1 MKKKWTH
8 KNFIRKKVECGWFLI
23 LMLYMLYYLPL
34 PEELHS
40 FCITPYVLRYDL
52 GFISRG
58 LIGSFW
64 GMIFPYIS
72 VGEIWS
78 IIGMNQII
86 LCLLIVVFL
95 SIVKNRSSETTN
107 KAVVFLAFLFLVN
120 PSSVAFLFYW
130 GNYGRMD
137 LFMIA
142 GTIISAILIIKEKYI
157 GLIPCICVAEMM
169 IHQGFTF
176 SYFPCVLLMLF
187 FYILQKKKGMSIFLL
202 TLFLGCAS
210 FLYFQFWGKIES
222 FSLEGTLAILVE
234 RTNWPV
240 ESMRSMVELEYYTNI
255 LEFIP
260 VYVQPYLKM
269 NFIKLAV
276 TAMLLSPLEY
286 LMFKIWKT
294 FIVLSKKIWYW
305 GYPCFIIVATLPK
318 FIITCDYGRDLA
330 SIFISQFILIF
341 TFYSIGNN
349 AMKGAIIGLQKLITQ
364 HPMAAIFSI
373 IELSVIGKFEA
384 ANILDIS
391 ANIYSVL
398 QKLF

>member
-1 MKKKWTH
+1 MKKKWAH
-8 KNFIRKKVECGWFLI
+8 KNIIHKKMEYSWFLI

-58 LIGSFW
+58 LVGSFW
-64 GMIFPYIS
+64 GVFFPYIL
-72 VGEIWS
+72 VKEIWA

-86 LCLLIVVFL
+86 LCLLIVGFL
-95 SIVKNRSSETTN
+95 SIVKNHSSETTN
-107 KAVVFLAFLFLVN
+107 KAIVFLALVFLVN
-120 PSSVAFLFYW
+120 PSSIAFLFYW

-157 GLIPCICVAEMM
+157 EFIPFICVAEMM

-176 SYFPCVLLMLF
+176 SYFPCVLLMLL
-187 FYILQKKKGMSIFLL
+187 FYVLQKRKGMLIFLL
-202 TLFLGCAS
+202 TLFLGCAA
-210 FLYFQFWGKIES
+210 FLYFQFWGKIS
-222 FSLEGTLAILVE
+222 SLSLEETLTVLVE

-269 NFIKLAV
+269 NFIKLSV
-276 TAMLLSPLEY
+276 TAILLSPLEY
-286 LMFKIWKT
+286 LIFIIWKT

-305 GYPCFIIVATLPK
+305 GYPGFIIVATLPK

-349 AMKGAIIGLQKLITQ
+349 AMKGAIMELQKLITQ
-364 HPMAAIFSI
+364 HPTTAIFTI

-391 ANIYSVL
+391 TNIYSVL